1 VVNAAS
7 ARGTGQIPD
16 KEDLMYVVT
25 RDELYLVPTAEV
37 PVTNLHR
44 DEIFEADQLPIRYA
58 AYSPCFRRE
67 AGAAG
72 KDTRGILRVH
82 QFDKVE
88 MVFFEKPE
96 ASAEA
101 LEWLTGRAE
110 VILQRLGLAYRV
122 LLMATKDMGFV
133 QAKKYDL
140 EVWAPGVERWL
151 EVSSCS
157 NFRDYQAR
165 RMAIR
170 YRPEPGAKPELVH
183 TLNGSGLALPERSP
197 RSSRRTSSRRQPGRA
212 RGAAAVHAV
221 SGISDAAAT
230 KMNGAIAD
238 KINAYIG
245 AFTGGSLPAVAGG
258 AGPSTLEGDFSIALD
273 SPTLLSLR
281 FTVLTHVSGSAN
293 MAEEPGSIN
302 FAVSSG
308 ATINLAD
315 LFSDQAKALSTVTAA
330 VKVDLNA
337 QLGTDLTWDGKASSL
352 SFYDKAWAMTPTG
365 LEVAFAQGSM
375 ASAAAGMPTSTIPWS
390 ALKSVVKPDSPAG
403 EFVK

>member
-1 VVNAAS
+1 MGTVGGRCAHWGVLACIAVIAALAAAGCTGSS
-7 ARGTGQIPD
+7 ATPQTIYITPSPG
-16 KEDLMYVVT
+16 
-25 RDELYLVPTAEV
+25 
-37 PVTNLHR
+37 PVTP
-44 DEIFEADQLPIRYA
+44 LPSGVTPAPTVVLPVPAID
-58 AYSPCFRRE
+58 S
-67 AGAAG
+67 
-72 KDTRGILRVH
+72 V
-82 QFDKVE
+82 
-88 MVFFEKPE
+88 
-96 ASAEA
+96 
-101 LEWLTGRAE
+101 
-110 VILQRLGLAYRV
+110 VISSNAPDNRWQV
-122 LLMATKDMGFV
+122 TF
-133 QAKKYDL
+133 KK
-140 EVWAPGVERWL
+140 
-151 EVSSCS
+151 
-157 NFRDYQAR
+157 
-165 RMAIR
+165 
-170 YRPEPGAKPELVH
+170 
-183 TLNGSGLALPERSP
+183 
-197 RSSRRTSSRRQPGRA
+197 
-212 RGAAAVHAV
+212 AVV

-273 SPTLLSLR
+273 SPTLLGLR

-315 LFSDQAKALSTVTAA
+315 LFSDQAKALSTITAA